1 MKCLI
6 FLNQIK
12 LWADVQSLVSDNPPP
27 VLLWMR
33 LSSHD
38 PMKQIASKV
47 NELITVRMISRQ
59 QGQDRRE
66 NRAFP
71 RCCQPLLHLT
81 RGRLNGRVSWRR
93 DEEEEGYLDVL
104 LKCGVGNRA
113 N

>member
-1 MKCLI
+1 
-6 FLNQIK
+6 
-12 LWADVQSLVSDNPPP
+12 
-27 VLLWMR
+27 
-33 LSSHD
+33 
-38 PMKQIASKV
+38 MKQIASKV

-71 RCCQPLLHLT
+71 RRCQPLLHLT

-104 LKCGVGNRA
+104 LEIVLISCCNCCFLTTETDVTSI
-113 N
+113 